1 MQTDVLEKS
10 TLITPYANPKKLVE
24 IILSILNFILG
35 SIINNINKK
44 TKTNTLVF
52 LGPSGVGKDTIIN
65 MLIKKYPKIFYKLIS
80 FTTRKIRKEE
90 KEGVDY
96 FYITKDK
103 FEEMKNENQLFG
115 ILEYN
120 DNSYAS
126 NKSELEKLINKGEKI
141 IILNYN
147 IETANKVKDDFDF
160 NFIALLPPNEKELR
174 HRLEKRGTKP
184 EEMEKRMKT
193 SIKEIKLINEANYI
207 QSRFINDEINECFTK
222 VENHIKKLY
231 PDFFRE
237 EKIIN

>member
-1 MQTDVLEKS
+1 MQTGLLKKR
-10 TLITPYANPKKLVE
+10 TLITPYANPIKLVE
-24 IILSILNFILG
+24 IIISILNFILG

-44 TKTNTLVF
+44 TKTNILVF

-65 MLIKKYPKIFYKLIS
+65 MLIKKYSKIFYKLIS
-80 FTTRKIRKEE
+80 YTTRKIRKEE

-96 FYITKDK
+96 FYITKEK
-103 FEEMKNENQLFG
+103 FKEMKNENKLFG
-115 ILEYN
+115 IQEYN
-120 DNSYAS
+120 DNFYAS
-126 NKSELEKLINKGEKI
+126 NKSKLEKLINKGEKL

-147 IETANKVKDDFDF
+147 IETANNVKDDFDF
-160 NFIALLPPNEKELR
+160 NFIALLPPNEEELR

-184 EEMEKRMKT
+184 EEMEKRMKN
-193 SIKEIKLINEANYI
+193 SLEEIKLINEANYI
-207 QSRFINDEINECFTK
+207 QSRFVNDEINECFMK